1 MKNEKFEG
9 CEENICFFAC
19 LFVTLHTKLTK
30 MKQIILV
37 VACMMM
43 SLSVWSQRVIVVE
56 KSSVQS
62 LLDAISKANEQNTDS
77 TAERLFILIPDG
89 IYDLGETVLTR
100 ISGHN
105 IALIG
110 ESMTGTIIQNKP
122 DVKIES
128 ISKTAVFQNRGTG
141 NYFQDMTLKNALDY
155 YSTNEDG
162 RAVTLQDK
170 GTHTI
175 CNRVRMLSFQD
186 TYYSDNEKCQN
197 YMQDT
202 EIHGTIDFIC
212 GAGDVWFERCRIVT
226 EKRTPDGNGVDII
239 TATRTSET
247 KWGYVFNNCTIQNRM
262 SAFNYGRAWHTNP
275 HCVWLYT
282 TLLTPDKLEATR
294 FDDEGMRVSS
304 NYFKEYATM
313 DAKGNDITPETN
325 VVTFTLRDH
334 TQPFTAETI
343 MTKQEARQY
352 TLKHI
357 FGTWRPDKILKKLER
372 QSTKLK
378 KQYFQVKSEK

>member
-1 MKNEKFEG
+1 
-9 CEENICFFAC
+9 
-19 LFVTLHTKLTK
+19 
-30 MKQIILV
+30 MKQIVLF
-37 VACMMM
+37 VACLMM
-43 SLSVWSQRVIVVE
+43 SLSTLAQRVILVE
-56 KSSVQS
+56 RSNEQS
-62 LLDAISKANEQNTDS
+62 LLDAIEKANEMNADT
-77 TAERLFILIPDG
+77 TAERLFILIPNG
-89 IYDLGETVLTR
+89 FYDLGETVLTR

-110 ESMTGTIIQNKP
+110 QDMRFTVIKNKP

-170 GTHTI
+170 GTRTI

-212 GAGDVWFERCRIVT
+212 GAGDVWFERCKIVT
-226 EKRTPDGNGVDII
+226 EKRTPDGDGVDII
-239 TATRTSET
+239 TATRTSDT
-247 KWGYVFNNCTIQNRM
+247 KWGYIFNRCTIQNRM
-262 SAFNYGRAWHTNP
+262 SQFNYGRSWHTDP

-282 TLLTPDKLEATR
+282 TLMTPEKLEASR
-294 FDDEGMRVSS
+294 FDDEGMKVSS
-304 NYFKEYATM
+304 NFFKEYGTM
-313 DAKGNDITPETN
+313 DAKGNDITPKSN

-334 TQPFTAETI
+334 THPFTAETI
-343 MTKQEARQY
+343 MTSKEAKQY
-352 TLKHI
+352 TLKRV
-357 FGTWRPDKILKKLER
+357 FGDWRPDKVLKKLEKE
-372 QSTKLK
+372 SKKLK
-378 KQYFQVKSEK
+378 AAYGLNANK